1 MPPVSLKDRQTCL
14 ILILIKILIPPVL
27 YHRQDDEDAL
37 ALMQEIQ
44 ELMKEE
50 KPSPKKVWLSL
61 DIVL

>member
-14 ILILIKILIPPVL
+14 ILIKIFIPPVL

-44 ELMKEE
+44 ELMKEKE
-50 KPSPKKVWLSL
+50 KPSQKKVWLSL